1 MRSLLKTMLVV
12 GALALGATPALA
24 HGKPE
29 NVPPNGHGA
38 PAGEH
43 PNGGQG
49 QGNGNGNGPNYQPAE
64 PPPGPKAGL
73 PEKAKAY
80 GRYCK
85 GESRKHVKGEK
96 GTPFSQ
102 CVTALAKAA
111 NHEHLNP
118 HRACAGMSKEH
129 VKGQKGTPYSQC
141 VTGVAHLRREERRE
155 AREQRREEQEQQ
167 GEEQQAEEQQGEAEA

>member
-1 MRSLLKTMLVV
+1 MRPLLKTLLVV
-12 GALALGATPALA
+12 GALALSAAPALA

-29 NVPPNGHGA
+29 NVPPGEHGA

-43 PNGGQG
+43 ANGGQE
-49 QGNGNGNGPNYQPAE
+49 QGTGNGPDYQPAE
-64 PPPGPKAGL
+64 QPPGPKAGL

-85 GESRKHVKGEK
+85 GAGASRKHVKGEK

-102 CVTALAKAA
+102 CVTGLAKAA
-111 NHEHLNP
+111 SHEHMNP
-118 HRACAGMSKEH
+118 HRACKDVSKEH

-155 AREQRREEQEQQ
+155 EREQQTEEEQ
-167 GEEQQAEEQQGEAEA
+167 GEGEA